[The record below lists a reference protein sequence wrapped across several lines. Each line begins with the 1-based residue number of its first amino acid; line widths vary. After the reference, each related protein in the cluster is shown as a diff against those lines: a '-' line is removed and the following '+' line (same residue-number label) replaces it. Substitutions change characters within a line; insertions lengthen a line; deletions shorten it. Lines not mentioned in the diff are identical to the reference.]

1 MKFNFKADDCPTSN
15 PGFRHSAVTMAG
27 EEGEES
33 ELEGEARREG
43 VTNPLR
49 VKADTRASEEDRGE
63 GVVSYG

>member
-1 MKFNFKADDCPTSN
+1 
-15 PGFRHSAVTMAG
+15 MAA

-49 VKADTRASEEDRGE
+49 VKADIRASEEDRGE
-63 GVVSYG
+63 GVVSDSVRRPLGLRILAISARISSE